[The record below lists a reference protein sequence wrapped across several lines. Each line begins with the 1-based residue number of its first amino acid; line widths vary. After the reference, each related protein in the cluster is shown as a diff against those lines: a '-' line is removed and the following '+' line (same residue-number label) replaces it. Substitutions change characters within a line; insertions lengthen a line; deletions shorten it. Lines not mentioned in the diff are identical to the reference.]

1 MKTLAKSLL
10 ALVAVLSM
18 VTFLAGCQSKS
29 ADYQGYSAPAAGSG
43 MIADNYEVRGMES
56 NEN

>member
-1 MKTLAKSLL
+1 MKTLTKSLL

-18 VTFLAGCQSKS
+18 AMFLTGCQSKS

-43 MIADNYEVRGMES
+43 VIADNYEVRGMES